1 MYKKR
6 IFQINVFLFKLRS
19 TLEVYFQYWCNIDA
33 SDTDK
38 TWKDTKSNL
47 ARKILSVIPEFE
59 ENAVYCNIENVHRKY
74 SSKTSKSKYQHL
86 VVVAEF
92 GT

>member
-1 MYKKR
+1 MHTTP
-6 IFQINVFLFKLRS
+6 IFGNLNK
-19 TLEVYFQYWCNIDA
+19 
-33 SDTDK
+33 SDTEK

-47 ARKILSVIPEFE
+47 ARKILSAIPELE

-86 VVVAEF
+86 VIAAEF